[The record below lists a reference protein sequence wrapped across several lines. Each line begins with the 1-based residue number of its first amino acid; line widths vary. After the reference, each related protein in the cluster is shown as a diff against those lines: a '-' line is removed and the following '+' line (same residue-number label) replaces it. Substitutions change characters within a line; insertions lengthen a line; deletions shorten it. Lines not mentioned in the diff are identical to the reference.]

1 MTRVAQ
7 LRSIGRVLV
16 SVVWSGRSAITARAA
31 DVRTILSVLYGTPV
45 MVQQTVVVQ
54 HGNSVLQIFSPIHA
68 LAIQL
73 PALRTDQALAFLLS
87 HPLLVVDSI
96 APTPPPSRSAP
107 PGDCSR
113 SRCRL
118 SISSGGAECLG
129 LPTTGAAPPTAVTY
143 QAADLWVLPVLA
155 PADTRHV
162 GRFSL
167 LTEAAAMGREAA
179 RIKGPPMSPGP

>member
-1 MTRVAQ
+1 MVEKEQNRCSRQPPLPITDRQERPPHDVGGPAPLNVQ
-7 LRSIGRVLV
+7 LV
-16 SVVWSGRSAITARAA
+16 SVVWSGKSAIAAPAA
-31 DVRTILSVLYGTPV
+31 DLRTILSVLHGTPL

-54 HGNSVLQIFSPIHA
+54 RGNSVLQIFSPIHA

-73 PALRTDQALAFLLS
+73 PALRADQALAFLLS
-87 HPLLVVDSI
+87 HPLVVVDSI

-118 SISSGGAECLG
+118 SISSGGAERLG

-143 QAADLWVLPVLA
+143 PAADL
-155 PADTRHV
+155 
-162 GRFSL
+162 
-167 LTEAAAMGREAA
+167 
-179 RIKGPPMSPGP
+179 